1 MTFRS
6 LLATCLLLTS
16 LFLAGAQQIRD
27 RRRPFFIIGHM
38 ANTMEEVNAFLKDGA
53 NAVEVDTE
61 FADNGTVLGTYH
73 ETFPCECFRVCGKR
87 EKIKTFLSHI
97 RDITGTP
104 SSPYAGKMILL
115 FLDLKTSK
123 LPASSKF
130 TAGLTLAENLV
141 HHLWYGVSKTYRMNV
156 LLSIGYVE
164 DKEVLRGAIKYLK
177 QKEYSD
183 FLHNVGYDVGMN
195 GDLKS
200 IKRMYGKLGIRRHQW
215 QGDGLM
221 NCFRFL
227 IPEHRLIEAIK
238 QRDRPGGYID
248 KVYYWTVDLPP
259 YIANAIRVGIDGII
273 TNKPY
278 NVRDVVVNEFANQL
292 RVAGAG
298 DNPWKKFRRPR
309 KEANNEVDVYTDIQE
324 EEYIKNLLPES
335 TDMRPR

>member
-141 HHLWYGVSKTYRMNV
+141 HHLWYG
-156 LLSIGYVE
+156 
-164 DKEVLRGAIKYLK
+164 
-177 QKEYSD
+177 
-183 FLHNVGYDVGMN
+183 GYDVGMN

-227 IPEHRLIEAIK
+227 IPEHRLIEAIR

-335 TDMRPR
+335 TNMRPR

>member
-1 MTFRS
+1 MAAVVTSFRS
-6 LLATCLLLTS
+6 SRKDVGDRKKKKPRSHDAAAYNTN
-16 LFLAGAQQIRD
+16 AQQIRD

-141 HHLWYGVSKTYRMNV
+141 HHLWYG
-156 LLSIGYVE
+156 
-164 DKEVLRGAIKYLK
+164 
-177 QKEYSD
+177 
-183 FLHNVGYDVGMN
+183 GYDVGMN

-227 IPEHRLIEAIK
+227 IPEHRLIEAIR

-259 YIANAIRVGIDGII
+259 YIANAISEKRLRDMPNEGGKTVIQLSKSQIAKSKGPILSFVRADVETSKISLFQWLQMRKHDTIALIESDIMRICPTQYGDRRSAVGMKS
-273 TNKPY
+273 T
-278 NVRDVVVNEFANQL
+278 R
-292 RVAGAG
+292 
-298 DNPWKKFRRPR
+298 
-309 KEANNEVDVYTDIQE
+309 EA
-324 EEYIKNLLPES
+324 
-335 TDMRPR
+335 